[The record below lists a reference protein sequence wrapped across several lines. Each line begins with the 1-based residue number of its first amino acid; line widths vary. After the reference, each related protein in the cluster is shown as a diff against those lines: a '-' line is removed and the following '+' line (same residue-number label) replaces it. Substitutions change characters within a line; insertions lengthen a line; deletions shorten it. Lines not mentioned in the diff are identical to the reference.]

1 MPLNL
6 VKGMTFIMS
15 IDTNDLISMIESLPI
30 DVKTTIIEKI
40 LSSLQPIQE
49 DIDKLWVKEVEDR
62 ISDIKSG
69 KVQMIPGKEVFKEIE
84 ERFVR

>member
-1 MPLNL
+1 
-6 VKGMTFIMS
+6 MS

-40 LSSLQPIQE
+40 LSSLQPMQE

-69 KVQMIPGKEVFKEIE
+69 KVQMTSGKEVFKEIE

>member
-69 KVQMIPGKEVFKEIE
+69 KVQMISGKEVFKEIE

>member
-1 MPLNL
+1 
-6 VKGMTFIMS
+6 MS

-30 DVKTTIIEKI
+30 DVKTTIVERI
-40 LSSLQPIQE
+40 LTSLQPIQE
-49 DIDKLWVKEVEDR
+49 DIDKLWVKEVEER

-69 KVQMIPGKEVFKEIE
+69 KVQMISGKKVFKEIE

>member
-1 MPLNL
+1 
-6 VKGMTFIMS
+6 MS

-30 DVKTTIIEKI
+30 DVKTTIVERI
-40 LSSLQPIQE
+40 LTSLQPIQE
-49 DIDKLWVKEVEDR
+49 DIDKLWVKEVEER

-69 KVQMIPGKEVFKEIE
+69 KVQMISGKEVFKEIE

>member
-1 MPLNL
+1 
-6 VKGMTFIMS
+6 MS

-30 DVKTTIIEKI
+30 DVKTTIVERI
-40 LSSLQPIQE
+40 LTSLQPIPE
-49 DIDKLWVKEVEDR
+49 DIDKLWVKEVEER